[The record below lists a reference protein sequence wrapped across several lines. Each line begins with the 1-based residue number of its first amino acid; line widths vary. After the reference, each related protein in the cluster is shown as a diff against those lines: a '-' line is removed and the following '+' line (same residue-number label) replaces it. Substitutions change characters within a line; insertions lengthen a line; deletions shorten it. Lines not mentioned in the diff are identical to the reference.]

1 MPSHQLLLYFQNKLN
16 IEESWRFNGSH
27 YEQTSLAWLKKMD
40 RNKKEIM
47 SIFEDGFSEGMSQA
61 DALKLAARALYASGQ
76 RDAASGNGMDLAVIT
91 PASGYQQVSQE
102 DIAKLLK

>member
-1 MPSHQLLLYFQNKLN
+1 MYGVL
-16 IEESWRFNGSH
+16 
-27 YEQTSLAWLKKMD
+27 
-40 RNKKEIM
+40 
-47 SIFEDGFSEGMSQA
+47 EDGFSEGMSQA

-76 RDAASGNGMDLAVIT
+76 RDAASGNGMDLAIIT